1 MLINAWNLTPHD
13 IHEMGAEQKTYGV
26 AVPTC

>member
-1 MLINAWNLTPHD
+1 MLNAWNLTPHD
-13 IHEMGAEQKTYGV
+13 IHEMRAEQKTYGV